1 MPTWRR
7 LIVTRRISAGCD
19 ILNHREQGGKAHGPC
34 VRVRARKEAQMVHPV
49 VSTLSDDVQRLVRA
63 DRWDDSDLPMIA
75 AGSIDAGNMQ
85 FGDFHDSSLI

>member
-1 MPTWRR
+1 
-7 LIVTRRISAGCD
+7 
-19 ILNHREQGGKAHGPC
+19 
-34 VRVRARKEAQMVHPV
+34 MVHPV
-49 VSTLSDDVQRLVRA
+49 VSSLSDDVERLVRA